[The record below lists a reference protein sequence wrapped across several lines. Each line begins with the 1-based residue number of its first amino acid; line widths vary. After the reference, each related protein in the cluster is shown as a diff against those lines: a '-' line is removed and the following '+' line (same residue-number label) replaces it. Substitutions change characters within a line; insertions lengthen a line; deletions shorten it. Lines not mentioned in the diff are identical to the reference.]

1 MNATA
6 PTRALRALIPLLF
19 VAFAGCATKGDLR
32 NVTNELRMVRASQ
45 DSLLSALARQ
55 ARITQDSLRGTSA
68 QIVDVRGTVNQ
79 QLGRMQ
85 EELAMV
91 RQENA
96 QLTRAL
102 TGIRDQM
109 ERLIQAQSSS
119 APTGYPMPGAPGG
132 GGGTGAAEQYNAAH
146 AAMNNGRYQT
156 ARMAFEEVVQT
167 YPNDPMAANAAYA
180 LADMLLRENKKDEA
194 IAAFEKVANDYPTSP
209 VAPDALFQMGEILRD
224 LQRRTEARTAYERIV
239 GSYGNSP
246 AAVRAQERLREPTP
260 G

>member
-19 VAFAGCATKGDLR
+19 VASAGCATKGDLR
-32 NVTNELRMVRASQ
+32 NVTNELRQVRVSQ

-55 ARITQDSLRGTSA
+55 SRITQDSLRGTSA

-96 QLTRAL
+96 QLTRAIA
-102 TGIRDQM
+102 GFRDQI
-109 ERLIQAQSSS
+109 ERLIQAQQSS

-132 GGGTGAAEQYNAAH
+132 GGGDAADLYREGLAQYNG
-146 AAMNNGRYQT
+146 GRYQT
-156 ARMAFEEVVQT
+156 ARLAFDMLIEQF
-167 YPNDPMAANAAYA
+167 PNDPNVPHAAFT
-180 LADMLLRENKKDEA
+180 LAEMLERENKKDDA
-194 IAAFEKVANDYPTSP
+194 IAAYEKVANDYSTSP
-209 VAPDALFQMGEILRD
+209 VAPEALYKMGDMLVGLE
-224 LQRRTEARTAYERIV
+224 RRTEARAAFQRIV

-246 AAVRAQERLREPTP
+246 AAIRATERLRNLPP